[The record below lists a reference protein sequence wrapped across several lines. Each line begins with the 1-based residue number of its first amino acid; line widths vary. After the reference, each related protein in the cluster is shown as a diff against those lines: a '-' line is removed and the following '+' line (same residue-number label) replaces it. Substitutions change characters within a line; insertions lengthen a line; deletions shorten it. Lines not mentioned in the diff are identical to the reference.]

1 LPLSAKAEAGKMAE
15 DGTAARS
22 IDNVLQVEANG
33 EGTVKI
39 YFSDSTT
46 GSYKEGDVIDIRAY
60 PDTGYYFDGWTT
72 SNGGMFSDAS
82 LATTKFTMPAG
93 DTTLTAAF
101 KKYGAKE
108 ENSFMEL
115 NGVMW
120 FYNTWF
126 GNKFTDIKDDL
137 DNLQNNGIN
146 ILAFFCPYYGNK
158 ELYDGC
164 DPMDWFDVSP
174 QCGTMDDFRELV
186 SAAHDRG
193 MKVIGYFVNIYIDKE
208 SEFFKKAEEQYA
220 AGDYYA
226 PECATFHWTDD
237 PTEPLPVNREDV
249 FGGRAGSKYANRWE
263 WSETAG
269 AYYCNVWLGGG
280 LDFRLPGA
288 HATSYEIE
296 KFWLDA
302 GMDGFMFDVARTMPK
317 MHDLWIRYPE
327 KYTSNDKWLSVEI
340 SDSTM
345 AKEYAEYGFNC
356 WFNYADSDVANDYTR
371 VVGNITAP
379 VINESTNEI
388 EREEVEVDRINA
400 DGLEE
405 AFKNS
410 DYAHSMNC
418 WTYAWSPWGDEAE
431 VNLIPREYPTYTN
444 DDVMRV
450 QEAALLAGGGIT
462 YGGGM
467 YDQYLTWSDT
477 LKTNWGRVLK
487 TVNDNA
493 ALLPSASRTRLAT
506 KSNETSYAMTR
517 TSKDGSQTALLVYN
531 LSDKEQTVTVDLK
544 DSKIAAGKVLKD
556 LYNGGTAGEVT
567 GSTWQVSLPAY
578 GFQMLSVTDKSV
590 IDPPKE
596 TVKLSPPQSVKAV
609 QRSAGQAKITWKA
622 VTGAKKYE
630 IYRSTKA
637 LAGFSK
643 IGTASAASYTDKKA
657 GAGKTW
663 YYKILAVGA
672 SADENSS
679 LSNAAKVSMMKA
691 PAIKKLVSVKKGEI
705 KVTLKQKVSGAKGY
719 KIYAAS
725 KKGGKFKEAYTMKKV
740 SSIKGSVKK
749 LKSGKTYFI
758 KVRAYKKVNGK
769 MVYGKYSKA
778 KQIKVK

>member
-1 LPLSAKAEAGKMAE
+1 MILLLVLLSINAGITFYLVE
-15 DGTAARS
+15 W
-22 IDNVLQVEANG
+22 ID
-33 EGTVKI
+33 
-39 YFSDSTT
+39 
-46 GSYKEGDVIDIRAY
+46 
-60 PDTGYYFDGWTT
+60 
-72 SNGGMFSDAS
+72 
-82 LATTKFTMPAG
+82 
-93 DTTLTAAF
+93 
-101 KKYGAKE
+101 
-108 ENSFMEL
+108 
-115 NGVMW
+115 
-120 FYNTWF
+120 
-126 GNKFTDIKDDL
+126 
-137 DNLQNNGIN
+137 
-146 ILAFFCPYYGNK
+146 
-158 ELYDGC
+158 
-164 DPMDWFDVSP
+164 
-174 QCGTMDDFRELV
+174 
-186 SAAHDRG
+186 
-193 MKVIGYFVNIYIDKE
+193 
-208 SEFFKKAEEQYA
+208 
-220 AGDYYA
+220 
-226 PECATFHWTDD
+226 
-237 PTEPLPVNREDV
+237 
-249 FGGRAGSKYANRWE
+249 
-263 WSETAG
+263 
-269 AYYCNVWLGGG
+269 
-280 LDFRLPGA
+280 
-288 HATSYEIE
+288 
-296 KFWLDA
+296 
-302 GMDGFMFDVARTMPK
+302 
-317 MHDLWIRYPE
+317 
-327 KYTSNDKWLSVEI
+327 
-340 SDSTM
+340 
-345 AKEYAEYGFNC
+345 
-356 WFNYADSDVANDYTR
+356 
-371 VVGNITAP
+371 
-379 VINESTNEI
+379 
-388 EREEVEVDRINA
+388 A

-405 AFKNS
+405 ALKHS
-410 DYAHSMNC
+410 DYAHSKNA
-418 WTYAWSPWGDEAE
+418 WTYAWSPWGDDAE
-431 VNLIPREYPTYTN
+431 ENLKTSTYPVYPN

-450 QEAALLAGGGIT
+450 QEAALLAGAGIT
-462 YGGGM
+462 YGCGM

-506 KSNETSYAMTR
+506 ESNETSYAMTR
-517 TSKDGSQTALLVYN
+517 TSKDSSQTALLVYN
-531 LSDKEQTVTVDLK
+531 LSGKEQTVTVNLK
-544 DSKIAAGKVLKD
+544 DSKIAAGKVLND

-578 GFQMLSVTDKSV
+578 GFQLLSVTDKSV
-590 IDPPKE
+590 IVPPKE
-596 TVKLSPPQSVKAV
+596 TVKLSSPQSVKAV
-609 QRSAGQAKITWKA
+609 QRNAGQAKITWKA

-691 PAIKKLVSVKKGEI
+691 PAINKLVSVKKGEI